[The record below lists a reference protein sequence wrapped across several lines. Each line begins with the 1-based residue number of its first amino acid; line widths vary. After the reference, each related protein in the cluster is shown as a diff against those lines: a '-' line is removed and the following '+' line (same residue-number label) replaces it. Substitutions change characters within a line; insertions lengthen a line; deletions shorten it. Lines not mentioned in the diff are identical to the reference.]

1 MVVFALKIK
10 LFQTKMRFLGFEI
23 LQGMIKPIQRSIEF
37 ANKFH
42 DEIKDKNQLQRFL
55 GSLNYV
61 LDFYLNLRTIIK
73 LMYLRLKKNPKPLTQ
88 IHTDIVKIVK

>member
-1 MVVFALKIK
+1 MVVFAPKIK

-23 LQGMIKPIQRSIEF
+23 LLRMIKPIQRSIEF

-55 GSLNYV
+55 RSHNYV

-73 LMYLRLKKNPKPLTQ
+73 LLYLRLKKDPKLGLKLIQT
-88 IHTDIVKIVK
+88 